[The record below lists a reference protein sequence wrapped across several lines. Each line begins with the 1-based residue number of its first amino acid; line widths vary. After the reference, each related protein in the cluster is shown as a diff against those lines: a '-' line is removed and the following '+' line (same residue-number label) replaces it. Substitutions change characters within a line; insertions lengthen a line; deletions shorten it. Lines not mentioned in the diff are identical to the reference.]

1 MADDAGQDQPAHARG
16 LFGSLKA
23 LLATLL
29 AIGHN
34 RLELFST
41 ELQEEIAR
49 AASILLWGMAALLL
63 GVLAILLAAFAIV
76 LAIPEEQRALVLALV
91 AAGSAVAA
99 VVAGLVSRNRTAAK
113 ARPFDATLTELAKDR
128 EDLTR

>member
-1 MADDAGQDQPAHARG
+1 MVDDAGQDRPPHARG
-16 LFGSLKA
+16 LFGSVKA

-29 AIGHN
+29 ALGYN
-34 RLELFST
+34 RLDLFST
-41 ELQEEIAR
+41 ELREEIAR
-49 AASILLWGMAALLL
+49 TASILLWAVAALLL
-63 GVLAILLAAFAIV
+63 GVLAILLAAVAIV

-99 VVAGLVSRNRTAAK
+99 VAAGIVSRNRTAAK
-113 ARPFDATLTELAKDR
+113 PRPFDATLTELAKDR

>member
-1 MADDAGQDQPAHARG
+1 MTDDAGQDQAAHARG

-23 LLATLL
+23 LLATLV

-41 ELQEEIAR
+41 ELQEEISR
-49 AASILLWGMAALLL
+49 AASILLWAVAALLL

-76 LAIPEEQRALVLALV
+76 LAIPEGQRALVLALV
-91 AAGSAVAA
+91 AAAAAVAA
-99 VVAGLVSRNRTAAK
+99 VVAALVSRNRTAEK
-113 ARPFDATLTELAKDR
+113 PRLFDATLTELAKDR